1 MKFRS
6 IIISGQIAAGSS
18 TAAKT
23 LAQKLNLKYHSAGD
37 FFRKYMLGRDIPLYA
52 KDQIP
57 DDLDQQM
64 DQELTKLAD
73 QGGVVI
79 DADYAGYFTRDMP
92 HVLKVLLTCDYQT
105 RLARALTRVHTHVET
120 EQEIKKREEG
130 LDTKFRKLY
139 ANENFLDPKFF
150 DLVIDTTNTP
160 KEEVVEK
167 IVSKFKTAKAA
178 QLSSPKPGL

>member
-6 IIISGQIAAGSS
+6 IVISGQIAAGSS

-23 LAQKLNLKYHSAGD
+23 LAQKLNRQYHSAGD
-37 FFRKYMLGRDIPLYA
+37 FFRQYFIEHNIPLYDKA
-52 KDQIP
+52 QVP
-57 DDLDQQM
+57 DKLDQQI

-73 QGGVVI
+73 QEGVVI
-79 DADYAGYFTRDMP
+79 DADYAGYFTRNMP

-120 EQEIKKREEG
+120 EEEIKKREEG

-150 DLVIDTTNTP
+150 DLVIDTTNTSP
-160 KEEVVEK
+160 EEVTK
-167 IVSKFKTAKAA
+167 QIINKFKSQNSNIKN
-178 QLSSPKPGL
+178 SS